1 VTGVGINLDL
11 VPEGAAQWLATH
23 ETPGTLLNNYNS
35 GSYLL
40 YRLAPRVRTY
50 IDARFDVSAVNRDV
64 EAALGDPGAF
74 EAFAEREGIGAV
86 VLQHPSP
93 ESIALLPGLA
103 RDPRWR
109 LVFRDANSTI
119 HVRAD
124 AAPPAPRTP
133 PIALEPAIEPG
144 AARVNAFFARFKSAT
159 LPSAE
164 LTDAFVSAL
173 LGEHDREAEAYRR
186 ALARDP
192 GNPKAL
198 GFLAGEPADPQAAG
212 SR

>member
-11 VPEGAAQWLATH
+11 VPEGAVQWLSTH
-23 ETPGTLLNNYNS
+23 EPPGRLFNNYNS

-40 YRLAPRVRTY
+40 YRLAPQVRTY
-50 IDARFDVSAVNRDV
+50 IDARFDVSAVNRDSA
-64 EAALGDPGAF
+64 AALADPAVF
-74 EAFAEREGIGAV
+74 EAFVEREGIGTL

-93 ESIALLPGLA
+93 ESITLLPALA

-109 LVFRDANSTI
+109 LAFRDANSTI

-124 AAPPAPRTP
+124 ASPPAPRTP

-144 AARVNAFFARFKSAT
+144 AARINAFLARFKRAT
-159 LPSAE
+159 LPAAE

-198 GFLAGEPADPQAAG
+198 EFLAAEPAAAT
-212 SR
+212 R